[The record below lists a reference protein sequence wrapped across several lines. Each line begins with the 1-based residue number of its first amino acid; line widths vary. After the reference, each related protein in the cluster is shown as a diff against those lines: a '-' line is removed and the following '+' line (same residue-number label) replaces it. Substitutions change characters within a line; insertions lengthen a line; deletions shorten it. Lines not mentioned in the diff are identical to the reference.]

1 MCRQDTKGVEVVVA
15 DNASRDDSLS
25 VLERL
30 QKKHRFK
37 ILRHPK
43 NMGALGAL
51 NHFLLGCRSSHILL
65 LAADD
70 KLLPSSLGKIS
81 KMMARYPAA
90 GFILWNLLE
99 LDARGRTSLLAYRY
113 PSNQEYLS
121 GSEFR
126 RFFGGQPVIG
136 QAAFS
141 VPHLQSMGG
150 IPEAL
155 RWHAD
160 HYVCHAL
167 GIRHGMVFSDEP
179 LGIFRRLPQSMGS
192 GMEGPEEGVVL
203 QEFVRLLSLPENR
216 DLQTGMKECMGL
228 SIFGSWL
235 RRELPKT
242 PEGLFFWDAHL
253 RHWLW
258 AKEVRSFWRHPIPP
272 WAKHH
277 LRLWFAKLA
286 GVKFKEHFWS
296 PVRRQVLGF
305 FRWASKGL
313 GQAAG
318 IPLDWVASSPAY
330 LGREPEE
337 GVLLLQSEKILADIP
352 PTQIQIP
359 QPHPNL
365 AGGLGGGRY
374 SVWLADLPEAEV
386 IGPSIAV
393 VTRKKVLL
401 GDVSVEWGRTS
412 DDHGVMRRFR
422 LPPAISLEGTS
433 ILLAT
438 TGGDTYYHWMMEVLP
453 RLLLLQEAGINL
465 SRVDHFLVNG
475 FQKRFQMESLEAVGI
490 PVTKCRTTQGKCRYR
505 CEQLL
510 VPSLLGP
517 HGWAQPDACQFLKK
531 LFPGSGTRKDGKRI
545 FVPRGQTQGR
555 KVRREDEILALLAEF
570 KFESFD
576 AGKVSLREQAE
587 TFACAEMVV
596 GIHGGALTNLAFCTP
611 GTRVVEIFGWR
622 YVNPCYRSLASA
634 VGAEHYA
641 VLDMPERRG
650 PAITSFTSSSSDLE
664 GNVEGLREMLEI
676 LV

>member
-1 MCRQDTKGVEVVVA
+1 
-15 DNASRDDSLS
+15 
-25 VLERL
+25 
-30 QKKHRFK
+30 
-37 ILRHPK
+37 
-43 NMGALGAL
+43 
-51 NHFLLGCRSSHILL
+51 
-65 LAADD
+65 
-70 KLLPSSLGKIS
+70 
-81 KMMARYPAA
+81 
-90 GFILWNLLE
+90 
-99 LDARGRTSLLAYRY
+99 
-113 PSNQEYLS
+113 
-121 GSEFR
+121 
-126 RFFGGQPVIG
+126 
-136 QAAFS
+136 
-141 VPHLQSMGG
+141 
-150 IPEAL
+150 
-155 RWHAD
+155 
-160 HYVCHAL
+160 
-167 GIRHGMVFSDEP
+167 
-179 LGIFRRLPQSMGS
+179 
-192 GMEGPEEGVVL
+192 
-203 QEFVRLLSLPENR
+203 
-216 DLQTGMKECMGL
+216 
-228 SIFGSWL
+228 
-235 RRELPKT
+235 
-242 PEGLFFWDAHL
+242 
-253 RHWLW
+253 
-258 AKEVRSFWRHPIPP
+258 
-272 WAKHH
+272 
-277 LRLWFAKLA
+277 
-286 GVKFKEHFWS
+286 
-296 PVRRQVLGF
+296 
-305 FRWASKGL
+305 
-313 GQAAG
+313 
-318 IPLDWVASSPAY
+318 
-330 LGREPEE
+330 
-337 GVLLLQSEKILADIP
+337 
-352 PTQIQIP
+352 
-359 QPHPNL
+359 
-365 AGGLGGGRY
+365 LGGGRY

-422 LPPAISLEGTS
+422 LPPAISLKGTS
-433 ILLAT
+433 VLLAT

-517 HGWAQPDACQFLKK
+517 HGGAQPDACRFLKT
-531 LFPGSGTRKDGKRI
+531 LFPGSGARKDRKRI

-641 VLDMPERRG
+641 VLDMPKRRG

>member
-1 MCRQDTKGVEVVVA
+1 VEVVVA

-70 KLLPSSLGKIS
+70 KLLPGSLGKIS
-81 KMMARYPAA
+81 NMMDRHPTA
-90 GFILWNLLE
+90 GFILWSLLE
-99 LDARGRTSLLAYRY
+99 LDARGRTKLLAYRH
-113 PSNQEYLS
+113 SLNQEYLS
-121 GSEFR
+121 GSEFL

-167 GIRHGMVFSDEP
+167 GIRHGMVFSHEP

-242 PEGLFFWDAHL
+242 PEGLIFWDARL
-253 RHWLW
+253 RHWVW
-258 AKEVRSFWRHPIPP
+258 AKEGRSLWRHPLPP
-272 WAKHH
+272 WLKYHF
-277 LRLWFAKLA
+277 RRWFAELA
-286 GVKFKEHFWS
+286 GIKFKEHLWS
-296 PVRRQVLGF
+296 PVRRQALAL
-305 FRWASKGL
+305 FRGAWRGL

-318 IPLDWVASSPAY
+318 IPLDWVASSPAH
-330 LGREPEE
+330 LERKPEE
-337 GVLLLQSEKILADIP
+337 GVVLWQSEKILADIP

-365 AGGLGGGRY
+365 AGALGGGRY
-374 SVWLADLPEAEV
+374 PVWLGELPEAEV
-386 IGPSIAV
+386 IGPSVAV
-393 VTRKKVLL
+393 VTKKKVLL
-401 GDVSVEWGRTS
+401 GDVSVEWGRTP

-422 LPPAISLEGTS
+422 LPPAISLGGTS

-453 RLLLLQEAGINL
+453 RLLLLKKAGINL

-475 FQKRFQMESLEAVGI
+475 FEKRFHKESLEAVGI
-490 PVTKCRTTQGKCRYR
+490 PLAKCRATQEKCRYR
-505 CEQLL
+505 CEKLL
-510 VPSLLGP
+510 VPSLFGP

-531 LFPGSGTRKDGKRI
+531 LFPSSESGKGRKRI
-545 FVPRGQTQGR
+545 YVPRGQTQGR
-555 KVRREDEILALLAEF
+555 KVRREDEILALLTEF
-570 KFESFD
+570 KFERFD

-587 TFACAEMVV
+587 AFASAEIVI
-596 GIHGGALTNLAFCTP
+596 GIHGGAMTNIVFCTP
-611 GTRVVEIFGWR
+611 GTQVVEIFGWR

-650 PAITSFTSSSSDLE
+650 PAITAFTSSSSDLE